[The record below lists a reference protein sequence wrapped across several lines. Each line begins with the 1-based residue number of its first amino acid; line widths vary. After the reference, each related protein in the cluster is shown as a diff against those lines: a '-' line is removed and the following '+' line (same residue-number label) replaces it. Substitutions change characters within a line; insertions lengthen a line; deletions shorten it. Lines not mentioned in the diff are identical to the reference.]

1 MDTNISR
8 LKKVLSSI
16 GKCEFTYYETL
27 KDYKFNG
34 IEVVELEGS
43 YYTKLRDSFFE
54 KIALQ
59 LVNKKVDEK
68 LLKDLISLTQKYF
81 YHVKKKKEDLRVSYL
96 FDKSKDKL
104 RDSSDWTHETITA
117 YMNVQLATL
126 NKLNS
131 FLIKLFEE
139 FNYLIDD
146 DLKNLK
152 LENDLVSDAEKNEF
166 PEKGKVRINLTKK
179 DTISLFLMLE
189 NIGIVDF
196 SSTAKN
202 KFIEQ
207 YFTYTKNNGLV
218 LPIKDINSEISNLK
232 DIKNYGSRN
241 KNSYKR
247 LNEKL
252 VNLIESFDFNDFAT
266 KLR

>member
-1 MDTNISR
+1 METNISK
-8 LKKVLSSI
+8 LKSI
-16 GKCEFTYYETL
+16 IESTGQCEFSYNETI
-27 KDYKFNG
+27 KDYNFNG
-34 IEVVELEGS
+34 KDVVNFKED
-43 YYTKLRDSFFE
+43 YYIKLRESFNE
-54 KIALQ
+54 KLALQ
-59 LVNKKVDEK
+59 LVNRKVDEN
-68 LLKDLISLTQKYF
+68 LLKDLISKVQEYF
-81 YHVKKKKEDLRVSYL
+81 YNVKKKKENLRVSYL
-96 FDKSKDKL
+96 LDKRNNKL
-104 RDSSDWTHETITA
+104 RESADWTHSTITA
-117 YMNVQLATL
+117 IMNAQLATL

-152 LENDLVSDAEKNEF
+152 LENDLVSDTEKNEF

-189 NIGIVDF
+189 NIGVVDF
-196 SSTAKN
+196 SSTSKN

-207 YFTYTKNNGLV
+207 YFTYTNNNGLV